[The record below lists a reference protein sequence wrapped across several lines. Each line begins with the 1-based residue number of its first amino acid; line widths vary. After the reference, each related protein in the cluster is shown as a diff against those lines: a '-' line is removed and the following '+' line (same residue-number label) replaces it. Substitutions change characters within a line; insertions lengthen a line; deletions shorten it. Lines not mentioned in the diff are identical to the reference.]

1 MENKIPISEWKTGVD
16 EKGGYWIEPNTNKK
30 WRWKSNGDIQ
40 TAIWKIN
47 SNPNVNITE

>member
-40 TAIWKIN
+40 TAIWKLN
-47 SNPNVNITE
+47 TT